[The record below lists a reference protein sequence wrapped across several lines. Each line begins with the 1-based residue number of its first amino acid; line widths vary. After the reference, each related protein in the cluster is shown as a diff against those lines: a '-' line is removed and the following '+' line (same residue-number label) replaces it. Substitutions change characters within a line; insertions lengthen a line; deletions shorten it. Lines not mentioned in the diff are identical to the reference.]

1 MNKRGQSYLN
11 MIGFMGSGFASLVIY
26 FLALDP
32 IINPTIELALESVTS
47 AGLRILIKLIPLAV
61 IFGFILFVV
70 SNFTFSRR

>member
-32 IINPTIELALESVTS
+32 IINPTIELAL
-47 AGLRILIKLIPLAV
+47 IPLAV
-61 IFGFILFVV
+61 IFGFILFIV